1 MVIMA
6 TIDTGSAET
15 TIMVEAI
22 AVKAKLGKLQNEL
35 EQFLHE
41 TSPDCEQKPPIPSYP
56 DPLNEVIAILQ
67 DCGKLVQDIHHLAF
81 NRIASRVMK

>member
-1 MVIMA
+1 MV

-22 AVKAKLGKLQNEL
+22 AVKAELGKLQNEL

-41 TSPDCEQKPPIPSYP
+41 TSPDCEQKPPTPSYP
-56 DPLNEVIAILQ
+56 DPINEIMATLQ
-67 DCGKLVQDIHHLAF
+67 ECRKLVLDIHRLAF
-81 NRIASRVMK
+81 NRIANRIMK